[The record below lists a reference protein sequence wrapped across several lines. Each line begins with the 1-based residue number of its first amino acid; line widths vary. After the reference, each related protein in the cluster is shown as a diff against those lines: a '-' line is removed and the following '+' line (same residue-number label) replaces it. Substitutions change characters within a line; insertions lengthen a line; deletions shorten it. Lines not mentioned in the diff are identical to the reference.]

1 MSIPK
6 TSAWN
11 WKIYLGSNLIAEG
24 GCWLWKPWTNTVL
37 YCPFSTDM
45 VNKVDNTAPVS
56 QSGASISNWYLSVSN
71 WYVQYTTSKYVW
83 WSQPR
88 TFNTWLYM
96 YSINTWNRRV
106 ICSWNGHFMTLRI
119 TWTQRQ
125 SYQWIPQRTIMSQ
138 WDTDSR
144 WVNNWFRIPLN
155 EWHNLC
161 IIYDWTKVIQYYD
174 TQKLEVWISIDW
186 DTSSQTNSLSIWE
199 NNSYDRFDWRQSELI
214 VENGNWTED
223 EIVSY
228 YNQTKA
234 NY

>member
-1 MSIPK
+1 
-6 TSAWN
+6 
-11 WKIYLGSNLIAEG
+11 
-24 GCWLWKPWTNTVL
+24 
-37 YCPFSTDM
+37 
-45 VNKVDNTAPVS
+45 
-56 QSGASISNWYLSVSN
+56 
-71 WYVQYTTSKYVW
+71 
-83 WSQPR
+83 
-88 TFNTWLYM
+88 
-96 YSINTWNRRV
+96 
-106 ICSWNGHFMTLRI
+106 
-119 TWTQRQ
+119 
-125 SYQWIPQRTIMSQ
+125 MSQ